1 MNSRCA
7 GSFRCI
13 GGLTAR
19 HPGHVRVALL
29 AESALPHMNGVTGS
43 VAQVL
48 RHLRREGHET
58 LVIAPHPGGSEP
70 VSRPMLPDFTDVRT
84 ALLRSVPLP
93 SYPDVRVVFARTAYL
108 TRLLREFAP
117 DVVHLASPF
126 VLGAQGVAAADA
138 LRVPSVAIYQ
148 TDVIAYAEK
157 YGVVGAAP
165 LVSRHV
171 ARLHRRATLT
181 LAPSSAAMTQLEALG
196 IDRLRRWGRGV
207 DAERFTPERRS
218 EAWRQRIAPGEI
230 IVGYAGR
237 LAAEKQV
244 EDLRALTDLPGVRLV
259 IIGDGPDRARLEAAL
274 PTAAFTGFLDG
285 LDLAEALASIDVFV
299 HPGESETF
307 CQTVQEAHASGTPV
321 VATGRGGPVD
331 LVRSSIDGWLY
342 QPGDLRDLRARVAD
356 LTGDEAKRRSFGIA
370 ARDGVRHR
378 TWDALCRDLVGRY
391 HEARMLRPIDDALL
405 ARGVTR
411 PELPSAPAPP
421 TGAIPAWS
429 RYVALGDSITEGLCD
444 VSRAPTGQYRGW
456 ADRLALMLASAQ
468 ASTPSSFRYANL
480 AIRSSR
486 IRDVIARQLPS
497 ALDLRPDLV
506 SVLIGANDLVKLG
519 ADPVRLA
526 SEVEGVVR
534 NLRSAGTQVL
544 LATPFLPHR
553 RAALIFARRFARY
566 NSELRRI
573 ARATGALLLDV
584 EALPDVSR
592 LDLWAEDGVHLRSA
606 GHRLLAY
613 RAADVL
619 GVRDAEQLGALEAVL
634 HADEGAGTSDGDASG
649 PSRPWLTAHALPWVW
664 RRMRGRTAGDGLSAK
679 HAEYVVLPGRDRRRT
694 PTA

>member
-1 MNSRCA
+1 
-7 GSFRCI
+7 
-13 GGLTAR
+13 
-19 HPGHVRVALL
+19 
-29 AESALPHMNGVTGS
+29 MNGVTGS

-58 LVIAPHPGGSEP
+58 LVIAPHPGGP
-70 VSRPMLPDFTDVRT
+70 RPHERAMLPDFTDVRT
-84 ALLRSVPLP
+84 ELLRSVPLP

-108 TRLLREFAP
+108 TSLLREFAP

-165 LVSRHV
+165 LVARHV

-181 LAPSSAAMTQLEALG
+181 LAPSSAAIAQLETLG
-196 IDRLRRWGRGV
+196 IDRLRTWGRGV
-207 DAERFTPERRS
+207 DAERFTPARRS
-218 EAWRQRIAPGEI
+218 ESWRRGIAPGEI
-230 IVGYAGR
+230 LVGYAGR

-244 EDLRALTDLPGVRLV
+244 EDLAALADLPGVRLV
-259 IIGDGPDRARLEAAL
+259 IIGDGPDRARLRAAL
-274 PTAAFTGFLDG
+274 PTAVFTGFLDG
-285 LDLAEALASIDVFV
+285 LRLAEALASLDVFV

-307 CQTVQEAHASGTPV
+307 CQTVQEAHASGVPV

-356 LTGDEAKRRSFGIA
+356 LTGDAAKRRSFGEA
-370 ARDGVRHR
+370 AREGVRHR
-378 TWDALCRDLVGRY
+378 TWEALCRDLVGRY
-391 HEARMLRPIDDALL
+391 DEARILRPIDDALL
-405 ARGVTR
+405 ARGITR
-411 PELPSAPAPP
+411 PELPPKPAGP
-421 TGAIPAWS
+421 TGTAPGWR

-444 VSRAPTGQYRGW
+444 DSRSPAGHYRGW
-456 ADRLALMLASAQ
+456 ADRLALMLASVS
-468 ASTPSSFRYANL
+468 ASGTSGRGSFKYANL

-486 IRDVIARQLPS
+486 IRDVVSRQLPA
-497 ALDLRPDLV
+497 ALALRPQLV
-506 SVLIGANDLVKLG
+506 SVLIGANDLVKPG
-519 ADPVRLA
+519 ADPRRLA
-526 SEVEGVVR
+526 GEVEQVVR
-534 NLRSAGTQVL
+534 SLRDAGTDVL

-553 RAALIFARRFARY
+553 RAARIFARRFARY

-573 ARATGALLLDV
+573 ARETGSMLLDV
-584 EALPDVSR
+584 ESLPSISE

-613 RAADVL
+613 GAADVL
-619 GVRDAEQLGALEAVL
+619 GVPDAEQLGALETAL
-634 HADEGAGTSDGDASG
+634 HADESAASDEDAAG
-649 PSRPWLTAHALPWVW
+649 PRRLWLTAHALPWAW
-664 RRMRGRTAGDGLSAK
+664 RRLRGKTAGDGLSAK
-679 HAEYVVLPGRDRRRT
+679 HADYVVLPGRDRRRT
-694 PTA
+694 PTT